1 MLSIRLESLA
11 RHINFNDHI
20 IDIGC
25 DHALLDVYLVKNNVV
40 KKMIV
45 SDIHENAL
53 NTGKDNIQK
62 NNLSDRIEARLGT
75 GLSVLTDDDKIDT
88 ILISGMGTSTILK
101 ILDNPYLNKIDK
113 LIIQSNNDHYE
124 LRENIT
130 SRGFSIKAEDFLVD
144 NNKHY
149 INIVFV
155 RGNKKYSKKELK
167 YGPVLIHNKNY
178 LNFELSNCQKIYNL
192 IPRMKLRYRLKLKR
206 EMNLLKNTI
215 KEND

>member
-62 NNLSDRIEARLGT
+62 NNLSDRIEARLGN

-101 ILDNPYLNKIDK
+101 ILDNPYLNKID
-113 LIIQSNNDHYE
+113 N
-124 LRENIT
+124 
-130 SRGFSIKAEDFLVD
+130 
-144 NNKHY
+144 
-149 INIVFV
+149 
-155 RGNKKYSKKELK
+155 
-167 YGPVLIHNKNY
+167 
-178 LNFELSNCQKIYNL
+178 
-192 IPRMKLRYRLKLKR
+192 
-206 EMNLLKNTI
+206 
-215 KEND
+215 

>member
-1 MLSIRLESLA
+1 MKRVWG
-11 RHINFNDHI
+11 N
-20 IDIGC
+20 
-25 DHALLDVYLVKNNVV
+25 
-40 KKMIV
+40 
-45 SDIHENAL
+45 
-53 NTGKDNIQK
+53 
-62 NNLSDRIEARLGT
+62 

-113 LIIQSNNDHYE
+113 LIIQSNMI
-124 LRENIT
+124 IT
-130 SRGFSIKAEDFLVD
+130 NCAKISQAEAFDKSRRFLVD

-215 KEND
+215 KGKRLIVWSANIWIKL